1 MWDILLFEIGATV
14 LLRCRV
20 PPYPCL
26 AGRREVAMEIKE
38 ILHLIVKYGHLLLA
52 LLTYFSSRKKDTSE
66 KDVKGKKKTR
76 KY

>member
-1 MWDILLFEIGATV
+1 
-14 LLRCRV
+14 
-20 PPYPCL
+20 
-26 AGRREVAMEIKE
+26 MEIKE

-66 KDVKGKKKTR
+66 KDVTGKKKTR